1 MIKLRDLL
9 DSSSQE
15 GHISKHN
22 PARAFAP
29 VQEGPADDDM
39 KAAKAMKNELEDV
52 YDHVYNMMIKIDNKL
67 SSFNAPGLKHAL
79 IDGLRAGVARQGKF
93 DYRAARAK
101 LARYFSR

>member
-9 DSSSQE
+9 DSSNQE

-29 VQEGPADDDM
+29 VHEGPADDDM
-39 KAAKAMKNELEDV
+39 KAAKAMKNELENV
-52 YDHVYNMMIKIDNKL
+52 YDHVYNMLIKIDNRL

-79 IDGLRAGVARQGKF
+79 IDGLRAGVVRQGKF
-93 DYRAARAK
+93 DYKAARNK
-101 LARYFSR
+101 LKRYYSR